1 MAALTMETTD
11 SASDELTPAECWTML
26 RSTGLGR
33 LATAVDG
40 VAGIFPVNYLV
51 HDNAILFRSAPGSKL
66 VSITNDPT
74 VAFEVDGFDARWHWS
89 VVIHGIAKRLGDD
102 GDIIESGVQE
112 LVSWSPTKKY
122 NYVRITPTDITG
134 RRIDRHAFP
143 RASLAG

>member
-1 MAALTMETTD
+1 MAALMITTD
-11 SASDELTPAECWTML
+11 TATAELTPAECWNLL

-51 HDNAILFRSAPGSKL
+51 HDEKILFRSAPGSKL
-66 VSITNDPT
+66 VQITADPL
-74 VAFEVDGFDARWHWS
+74 VAFEVDGMDSRWHWS
-89 VVIHGIAKRLGDD
+89 VVIHGTAKRLSD
-102 GDIIESGVQE
+102 GTDVIGSGVLE
-112 LVSWSPTKKY
+112 LVSWTPTKKY

-134 RRIDRHAFP
+134 RRIDRRAFP